1 MTNDPNAI
9 RGRAVLLTTLAV
21 FAAVGVGP
29 AEADGPGVAD
39 CSATHWVGS
48 WAASPSD
55 ALGAF
60 DPALQPIFSVGE
72 QSYRI
77 VVTPHRGG
85 GQVRIR
91 LTNRFRSLPLTVGHA
106 TIADRAAGAEVDAAS
121 MRPIT
126 FAGQAGV
133 TLAPGAEILSDPIEF
148 GATAWEPI
156 AVSVYLPGA
165 APFLTEHFN
174 GNATSYYTAPGAGDT
189 TGDSAGA
196 VFSLTTTAVPLV
208 STLDVS
214 ASGDAS
220 AVVALGDSITDGYVS
235 ANYIGIPQNPTLP
248 DTNARYPDFL
258 QHRLDTAGIPLT
270 VLNAGI
276 SGNALADDGML
287 PVFGPSAVSRAAAD
301 VLSQSAVSDVILLEG
316 INDLDSPAGADY
328 DRLIATYIN
337 IITRLKAAGLRV
349 HLGTL
354 MPAGGS
360 LLGSTIAPRQNPIR
374 LRINDWIRTQHLS
387 DTVIDFAAAVQDPAD
402 PNALDPRFAGPDK
415 LHPNLTG
422 YRAMADAIDIS
433 TLGGKA
439 CG

>member
-1 MTNDPNAI
+1 MTNDPNSI
-9 RGRAVLLTTLAV
+9 RGRAVLLTALAV
-21 FAAVGVGP
+21 FATATAGP
-29 AEADGPGVAD
+29 AAADGPGVAE
-39 CSATHWVGS
+39 CPATHWVGS

-55 ALGAF
+55 ALEAI
-60 DPALQPIFSVGE
+60 DPALQPILSVGE

-106 TIADRAAGAEVDAAS
+106 TIADRATGAEVDAAS
-121 MRPIT
+121 MRAIT
-126 FAGQAGV
+126 FAGQAGI
-133 TLAPGAEILSDPIEF
+133 TLAPGAEILSDPVEF
-148 GATAWEPI
+148 AATAWAPI
-156 AVSVYLPGA
+156 AVSVYLPGT
-165 APFLTEHFN
+165 APLLTEHFN
-174 GNATSYYTAPGAGDT
+174 GNATSYYTAPGAGDS
-189 TGDSAGA
+189 TGDSAGTA
-196 VFSLTTTAVPLV
+196 YAFSTTAVPLV
-208 STLDVS
+208 STVDVS
-214 ASGDAS
+214 ASSDVS

-235 ANYIGIPQNPTLP
+235 ANYLGIPQNPALP

-258 QHRLDTAGIPLT
+258 QHRLDAAGIPLA

-276 SGNALADDGML
+276 SGNALDDDGVL
-287 PVFGPSAVSRAAAD
+287 PMFGPSAVSRAAGD
-301 VLSQSAVSDVILLEG
+301 VLDQSGVTDVILLEG
-316 INDLDSPAGADY
+316 INDLDSPVGADY
-328 DRLIATYIN
+328 DRLIGAYTDV
-337 IITRLKAAGLRV
+337 ITRLKAAGLRV

-360 LLGSTIAPRQNPIR
+360 FIGSAIAPRQNPIR

-422 YRAMADAIDIS
+422 YQAMADAIDLS
-433 TLGGKA
+433 TLGGRT